1 MLRFSLFGINS
12 FLWYSLS
19 GKQRLTF
26 RVHIE
31 NQDYNDIQKNNEA
44 DTDSSIDNHGD
55 SDGYG
60 KKKKNNCCK
69 SSVKCSN
76 LANLLSLPKK
86 I

>member
-12 FLWYSLS
+12 FLWYLLS
-19 GKQRLTF
+19 GKQRLNF
-26 RVHIE
+26 HVHIE
-31 NQDYNDIQKNNEA
+31 NQDYNDFQKNNEA
-44 DTDSSIDNHGD
+44 DTNSNIDNHGD

-60 KKKKNNCCK
+60 KKKKNNRCK